1 MLNFSEMGTQIRI
14 AWRAKYKMLPVI
26 LECSSRL
33 QGENFLS
40 ITGMYTNF
48 RTVLFINIAYC
59 GGVNTCW
66 NPNFYFVVPNQFC
79 DSWLKIGMA
88 CSTL

>member
-26 LECSSRL
+26 LECSSML
-33 QGENFLS
+33 QVKTFYQLQACTYS
-40 ITGMYTNF
+40 SVSYS
-48 RTVLFINIAYC
+48 

-66 NPNFYFVVPNQFC
+66 NPNFYFVVLNQFC
-79 DSWLKIGMA
+79 DFSLKIRMA
-88 CSTL
+88 YSTL